1 MAATKAT
8 IPALQL
14 ITSGAHP
21 AKPIISLNVSG
32 LFSEYVCPLFIV
44 GDSARCMAE
53 SMSTMSDDD
62 DDVVGESISSIDAV
76 FFTINHFLRP
86 ARLALGIYLAPKMLK
101 VLEGVEGKLGVN
113 RGVSTGIVILL
124 FNIILTLGVM
134 GGGVMLAGVVSGV
147 PVFK

>member
-1 MAATKAT
+1 MAATNAT

-62 DDVVGESISSIDAV
+62 DDVVVESISSIDAV
-76 FFTINHFLRP
+76 FFTITDERTDFLVDFCDDRRE
-86 ARLALGIYLAPKMLK
+86 ADDT
-101 VLEGVEGKLGVN
+101 VEAN
-113 RGVSTGIVILL
+113 
-124 FNIILTLGVM
+124 
-134 GGGVMLAGVVSGV
+134 
-147 PVFK
+147 

>member
-62 DDVVGESISSIDAV
+62 DDDDVVVESISSIDAM
-76 FFTINHFLRP
+76 FFTIIEDERTDFLVDFCDDRRE
-86 ARLALGIYLAPKMLK
+86 AEDA
-101 VLEGVEGKLGVN
+101 VEAN
-113 RGVSTGIVILL
+113 
-124 FNIILTLGVM
+124 
-134 GGGVMLAGVVSGV
+134 
-147 PVFK
+147 

>member
-53 SMSTMSDDD
+53 SMSTKSDDD
-62 DDVVGESISSIDAV
+62 DDVVVESISSIDAV
-76 FFTINHFLRP
+76 FFTIIEDERTDSLVDFCDDR
-86 ARLALGIYLAPKMLK
+86 R
-101 VLEGVEGKLGVN
+101 EVEDAVEAN
-113 RGVSTGIVILL
+113 
-124 FNIILTLGVM
+124 
-134 GGGVMLAGVVSGV
+134 
-147 PVFK
+147 

>member
-76 FFTINHFLRP
+76 FFTIIEDERTDFLVDFCDDRRE
-86 ARLALGIYLAPKMLK
+86 ADDA
-101 VLEGVEGKLGVN
+101 VEAN
-113 RGVSTGIVILL
+113 
-124 FNIILTLGVM
+124 
-134 GGGVMLAGVVSGV
+134 
-147 PVFK
+147 

>member
-32 LFSEYVCPLFIV
+32 LFSEYVCPLFV

-62 DDVVGESISSIDAV
+62 DDVVVVPSSISSIDAV
-76 FFTINHFLRP
+76 FFTITDERKDFLVDFCDDRRE
-86 ARLALGIYLAPKMLK
+86 ADDA
-101 VLEGVEGKLGVN
+101 VEEN
-113 RGVSTGIVILL
+113 
-124 FNIILTLGVM
+124 
-134 GGGVMLAGVVSGV
+134 
-147 PVFK
+147 

>member
-53 SMSTMSDDD
+53 SMSTMSDVD
-62 DDVVGESISSIDAV
+62 DDVVVESISSIDAV
-76 FFTINHFLRP
+76 FFTIIEDERTDFLVDFCDDRRE
-86 ARLALGIYLAPKMLK
+86 AEDA
-101 VLEGVEGKLGVN
+101 VEAN
-113 RGVSTGIVILL
+113 
-124 FNIILTLGVM
+124 
-134 GGGVMLAGVVSGV
+134 
-147 PVFK
+147 

>member
-44 GDSARCMAE
+44 GDSARSMAE
-53 SMSTMSDDD
+53 SMSTMSDD

-76 FFTINHFLRP
+76 FFTIIEDERTDFLVDFCDDRRE
-86 ARLALGIYLAPKMLK
+86 AEDA
-101 VLEGVEGKLGVN
+101 VEAN
-113 RGVSTGIVILL
+113 
-124 FNIILTLGVM
+124 
-134 GGGVMLAGVVSGV
+134 
-147 PVFK
+147 

>member
-44 GDSARCMAE
+44 GDSARSMAE
-53 SMSTMSDDD
+53 SMSTMSPDDD

-76 FFTINHFLRP
+76 FFTIIEDERTDFLVDFGDDRRE
-86 ARLALGIYLAPKMLK
+86 AEDA
-101 VLEGVEGKLGVN
+101 VEAN
-113 RGVSTGIVILL
+113 
-124 FNIILTLGVM
+124 
-134 GGGVMLAGVVSGV
+134 
-147 PVFK
+147 

>member
-53 SMSTMSDDD
+53 SMSTMSDED
-62 DDVVGESISSIDAV
+62 DDVVVESNSSIDAV
-76 FFTINHFLRP
+76 FFTIIEDERTDFLVDFCDDR
-86 ARLALGIYLAPKMLK
+86 R
-101 VLEGVEGKLGVN
+101 EVEDAVEAN
-113 RGVSTGIVILL
+113 
-124 FNIILTLGVM
+124 
-134 GGGVMLAGVVSGV
+134 
-147 PVFK
+147 

>member
-62 DDVVGESISSIDAV
+62 DVVVESISSIDAV
-76 FFTINHFLRP
+76 FFTIIEDERTDFLVDFCDDRRE
-86 ARLALGIYLAPKMLK
+86 AEDA
-101 VLEGVEGKLGVN
+101 VEAN
-113 RGVSTGIVILL
+113 
-124 FNIILTLGVM
+124 
-134 GGGVMLAGVVSGV
+134 
-147 PVFK
+147 

>member
-53 SMSTMSDDD
+53 SMSTMSDED
-62 DDVVGESISSIDAV
+62 DDVVVESNSSIDAV
-76 FFTINHFLRP
+76 FFTIIEDERTDFLVDFCDDRRE
-86 ARLALGIYLAPKMLK
+86 AEDA
-101 VLEGVEGKLGVN
+101 VEAN
-113 RGVSTGIVILL
+113 
-124 FNIILTLGVM
+124 
-134 GGGVMLAGVVSGV
+134 
-147 PVFK
+147 

>member
-21 AKPIISLNVSG
+21 AKPIISLSVSG

-62 DDVVGESISSIDAV
+62 DDVVVESISSIDAV
-76 FFTINHFLRP
+76 FFTIIEDERTDFLVDFCDDRRE
-86 ARLALGIYLAPKMLK
+86 AEDA
-101 VLEGVEGKLGVN
+101 VEAN
-113 RGVSTGIVILL
+113 
-124 FNIILTLGVM
+124 
-134 GGGVMLAGVVSGV
+134 
-147 PVFK
+147 

>member
-62 DDVVGESISSIDAV
+62 DDVVVEYISSIDAV
-76 FFTINHFLRP
+76 FFTIIEDERTDFLVDFCDDRRE
-86 ARLALGIYLAPKMLK
+86 AEDA
-101 VLEGVEGKLGVN
+101 VEAN
-113 RGVSTGIVILL
+113 
-124 FNIILTLGVM
+124 
-134 GGGVMLAGVVSGV
+134 
-147 PVFK
+147 

>member
-62 DDVVGESISSIDAV
+62 DDVVVESISSIDAV
-76 FFTINHFLRP
+76 FFTITEDERTDFLVDFCDDRRETED
-86 ARLALGIYLAPKMLK
+86 A
-101 VLEGVEGKLGVN
+101 VEAN
-113 RGVSTGIVILL
+113 
-124 FNIILTLGVM
+124 
-134 GGGVMLAGVVSGV
+134 
-147 PVFK
+147 

>member
-62 DDVVGESISSIDAV
+62 DDVVVESNSSIDAV
-76 FFTINHFLRP
+76 FFTIIEDERTDFLVDFCDDRRE
-86 ARLALGIYLAPKMLK
+86 AEDA
-101 VLEGVEGKLGVN
+101 VEAN
-113 RGVSTGIVILL
+113 
-124 FNIILTLGVM
+124 
-134 GGGVMLAGVVSGV
+134 
-147 PVFK
+147 

>member
-62 DDVVGESISSIDAV
+62 DDVVVESISSIDAV
-76 FFTINHFLRP
+76 LFTIIEDERTDFLVDFCDDRRE
-86 ARLALGIYLAPKMLK
+86 AEDA
-101 VLEGVEGKLGVN
+101 VEAN
-113 RGVSTGIVILL
+113 
-124 FNIILTLGVM
+124 
-134 GGGVMLAGVVSGV
+134 
-147 PVFK
+147 

>member
-62 DDVVGESISSIDAV
+62 DDVVVESISSIDAV
-76 FFTINHFLRP
+76 FFTITEDERTDFLVDFCDDRRE
-86 ARLALGIYLAPKMLK
+86 AEDAVAA
-101 VLEGVEGKLGVN
+101 N
-113 RGVSTGIVILL
+113 
-124 FNIILTLGVM
+124 
-134 GGGVMLAGVVSGV
+134 
-147 PVFK
+147 

>member
-14 ITSGAHP
+14 ITSGAQP

-62 DDVVGESISSIDAV
+62 DDVVVESISSIDAV
-76 FFTINHFLRP
+76 FFTIIEDERTDFLVDFCDDRRE
-86 ARLALGIYLAPKMLK
+86 AEDA
-101 VLEGVEGKLGVN
+101 VEAN
-113 RGVSTGIVILL
+113 
-124 FNIILTLGVM
+124 
-134 GGGVMLAGVVSGV
+134 
-147 PVFK
+147 

>member
-32 LFSEYVCPLFIV
+32 LFSEYVCLLFIV

-62 DDVVGESISSIDAV
+62 DDVVVESISSIDAV
-76 FFTINHFLRP
+76 FFTITEDERTDFLVDFCDDRRE
-86 ARLALGIYLAPKMLK
+86 ADDA
-101 VLEGVEGKLGVN
+101 VEAN
-113 RGVSTGIVILL
+113 
-124 FNIILTLGVM
+124 
-134 GGGVMLAGVVSGV
+134 
-147 PVFK
+147 

>member
-76 FFTINHFLRP
+76 FFTIIEDERTDFLVDFCGDRRI
-86 ARLALGIYLAPKMLK
+86 AQRLM
-101 VLEGVEGKLGVN
+101 
-113 RGVSTGIVILL
+113 
-124 FNIILTLGVM
+124 
-134 GGGVMLAGVVSGV
+134 
-147 PVFK
+147 